1 MSPSRIVIFAFLA
14 GILFVDITPGAP
26 VGAEETN
33 ALLAEIAAAARKQA
47 ARKAEFK
54 ETRTS
59 ALLARPEI
67 TTGSLYFMQPGFL
80 RKDTAG
86 SLESSVRT
94 DGQTLWMIYPPLREA
109 EAYDLAQAPEVR
121 KILETMRTVL
131 DFSRLSESFRVRAER
146 MAGGWRLEMTPRGA
160 LRREIKQLTA
170 TLDSNLDAR
179 EIFMEFQSGDTSRI
193 ELLSSEE
200 WKGDA
205 DFFKF
210 QPPEGFRLSYPMGR

>member
-1 MSPSRIVIFAFLA
+1 MSPLRTVILVFLA
-14 GILFVDITPGAP
+14 GILLADISPGTPIG
-26 VGAEETN
+26 VEETG
-33 ALLAEIAAAARKQA
+33 ALLAKIADEARKRA
-47 ARKAEFK
+47 GRKAEFK

-67 TTGSLYFMQPGFL
+67 TTGALYFMPPGFL

-86 SLESSVRT
+86 PLESSVRT

-109 EAYDLAQAPEVR
+109 EAYDLEQAPEVR

-146 MAGGWRLEMTPRGA
+146 MADGWRLEMTPRGA

-170 TLDSNLDAR
+170 TLSPNLDAK

-193 ELLSSEE
+193 ELLSQED

-210 QPPEGFRLSYPMGR
+210 QPPEGFRLSYPMGK